1 MAGTNKTDLDVED
14 PLEWWV
20 RHASDYPI
28 LSKMAFDLFSCPAM
42 SAECERVFSQTKKVI
57 TDERNR
63 LSSDA
68 IRKMNIVGDQP
79 SNGSHPGKVRHPHR
93 VSQVK

>member
-1 MAGTNKTDLDVED
+1 MARANRADVQVED

-20 RHASDYPI
+20 CHASDYPI
-28 LSKMAFDLFSCPAM
+28 LPKMAFDLFSCPAM

-63 LSSDA
+63 LKSDTVA
-68 IRKMNIVGDQP
+68 ALECQKHLLRTSMLP
-79 SNGSHPGKVRHPHR
+79 
-93 VSQVK
+93 